1 MRRASMVSGL
11 CVTALAG
18 ATIYC
23 GIASSAYAQSAV
35 RLLPTVRSAF
45 QQRSES
51 IAKGEQASVFL
62 GSASVAPKNGFPW
75 MVSLQVW
82 GAPRQFG
89 HFCGGVVVDPA
100 WVLTAAHCLVAPG
113 AATEPMRVQ
122 VMTGSNVLFA
132 GGKILSVDRFVVHP
146 EYRVSGDRVPVN
158 DLALLHVTGASLTP
172 VPMLPEAAVAGTYK
186 EGNKLHIFGWGT
198 ATFRTPTPIS
208 NNLLWA
214 FVDVV
219 GNAKCNEP
227 AVYNGLVTD
236 NMFCAGLGFADAC
249 QGDSGGPAI
258 AYIDGDKYLAGITSW
273 GVGCTDKK
281 YPGVYVNVS
290 KYTDWIRATIG
301 AQR

>member
-1 MRRASMVSGL
+1 MRRASSIFRRGVAVAAMVMTG
-11 CVTALAG
+11 CALA
-18 ATIYC
+18 
-23 GIASSAYAQSAV
+23 SSVHAQSAV

-45 QQRSES
+45 QQRAES
-51 IAKGEQASVFL
+51 IAKGEQTNIFL
-62 GSASVAPKNGFPW
+62 GTASVAPKNGFPW

-82 GAPRQFG
+82 GAARQLG

-113 AATEPMRVQ
+113 GSTEPMRVQ

-172 VPMLPEAAVAGTYK
+172 VRILPETAVADTYK
-186 EGNKLHIFGWGT
+186 DGNKLRIFGWGT

-219 GNAKCNEP
+219 GTPKCNEP
-227 AVYNGLVTD
+227 AIYNGLVTD

-258 AYIDGDKYLAGITSW
+258 AYIDGEKYLAGITSW

-281 YPGVYVNVS
+281 YPGVYVNVT
-290 KYTDWIRATIG
+290 KYSDWIRATIG